1 MCTTNQ
7 STRHRGDDEQIQ
19 MELGWSCR
27 EKNRQSIDD
36 PQHLSSARP
45 GDTEGTK
52 EDKRRNGGTTSTVS
66 KQKKTPAPCRTK
78 PGPVEV
84 SGESPLTNEQTTRP
98 FVN

>member
-1 MCTTNQ
+1 
-7 STRHRGDDEQIQ
+7 

-27 EKNRQSIDD
+27 EKNKQSIDD

-66 KQKKTPAPCRTK
+66 KQKKNTGNVSHKTGTSGGQWGKSTNKRTNYAPLRRVTFLLSC
-78 PGPVEV
+78 
-84 SGESPLTNEQTTRP
+84 
-98 FVN
+98 

>member
-1 MCTTNQ
+1 
-7 STRHRGDDEQIQ
+7 

-27 EKNRQSIDD
+27 EKNKQSIDD

-66 KQKKTPAPCRTK
+66 KQKKKYRQRVAQNRDQWRSV
-78 PGPVEV
+78 GNVH
-84 SGESPLTNEQTTRP
+84 
-98 FVN
+98 